1 MENAFVERMTTERI
15 ATLKNK
21 EVINVR
27 DGQRL
32 GYVCDVAIDVKCGRV
47 VSLIIPASACM
58 WGFLGRDKEYVIDWC
73 CIVKIG
79 EDIILVDADTDC
91 LINRCKE

>member
-1 MENAFVERMTTERI
+1 MEQINAEGIVKCERI

-32 GYVCDVAIDVKCGRV
+32 GYVCDIEIDVKCGRV
-47 VSLIIPASACM
+47 LSLIVPASNCM
-58 WGFLGRDKEYVIDWC
+58 WGLFGKDREYVIAWC
-73 CIVKIG
+73 CVVKIG
-79 EDIILVDADTDC
+79 EDIILVDADTNS
-91 LINRCKE
+91 LISV